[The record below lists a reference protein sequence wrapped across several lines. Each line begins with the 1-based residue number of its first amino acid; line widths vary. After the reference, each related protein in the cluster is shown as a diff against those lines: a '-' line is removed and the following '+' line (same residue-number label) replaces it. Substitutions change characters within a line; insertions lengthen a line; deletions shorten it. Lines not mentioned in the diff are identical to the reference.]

1 MLTGNPSNDL
11 MVKRALEAIGY
22 TDGRPLL
29 RVGHRRYD
37 AATGNDARPAVFVP
51 NTTKTPGS
59 SIADLAN
66 PLFREFHEALCQYN
80 LIPTS
85 SLPE

>member
-1 MLTGNPSNDL
+1 MREVLTGSPSNDHML
-11 MVKRALEAIGY
+11 KCALEAIGY

-29 RVGHRRYD
+29 HAGHPVYD
-37 AATGNDARPAVFVP
+37 AATCNDARAAVLVP

-85 SLPE
+85 S

>member
-1 MLTGNPSNDL
+1 MRDASIDQ
-11 MVKRALEAIGY
+11 
-22 TDGRPLL
+22 LL
-29 RVGHRRYD
+29 NIHVQITRFSGHPVYD
-37 AATGNDARPAVFVP
+37 AATCNDARAAVFVP

-85 SLPE
+85 S